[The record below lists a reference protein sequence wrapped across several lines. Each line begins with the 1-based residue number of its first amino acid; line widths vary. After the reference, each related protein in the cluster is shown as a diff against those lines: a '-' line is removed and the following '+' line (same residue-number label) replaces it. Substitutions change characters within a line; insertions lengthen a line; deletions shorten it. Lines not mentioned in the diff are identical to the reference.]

1 MAALAASTSRRAGMA
16 VKVARTIPVVYSAA
30 TERTPRAPRMT
41 TATHI
46 PVSEVL
52 VGSNAWRC
60 WALMVAHELAWTAVA
75 RAEKP
80 MAATTVMATVRH
92 VEGRV
97 RSLVHSAL
105 TARRVA
111 VARTE
116 RTGELG

>member
-1 MAALAASTSRRAGMA
+1 
-16 VKVARTIPVVYSAA
+16 
-30 TERTPRAPRMT
+30 
-41 TATHI
+41 
-46 PVSEVL
+46 
-52 VGSNAWRC
+52 
-60 WALMVAHELAWTAVA
+60 
-75 RAEKP
+75 

-116 RTGELG
+116 GAGELG